1 MSDTPTSGASLSTAP
16 APLPAHTARFLSGSL
31 MRHVLVMAGTGAIGL
46 VAVFAVDL
54 INLFYISRLGEK
66 AIAAAV
72 GFAGVVSFFHTSICI
87 GMMIGITACVA
98 RLIGANQLQDAR
110 RMASHSLLIM
120 AVTTVLLGLGTVL
133 FLQPLLSALGATDEV
148 ARLAQ
153 RYLSYTMPTLPLLGI
168 GMAAS
173 ALLRSV
179 GDARRSMVVTLGAA
193 AVTACLDPLFIF
205 AFGLGLDGAAIVA
218 VISRT
223 VMLALGL
230 NGVWR
235 VHKLLGAVE
244 RPLFASDARA
254 LAAIAAP
261 AVLTNLATPVGAA
274 FVTHSVAQ
282 FGASAVAGQATIDR
296 VTPVAFGLI
305 YSLSGAVGPILS
317 QNLGA
322 RQFERVREA
331 MRASL
336 WFMLL
341 AVAAAWLLL
350 ALLQG
355 PLIRAFSL
363 EGLAADMV
371 HAFCSWICA
380 SFFFAGALFVANA
393 AFNNL
398 GRPLWST
405 GFNWARAT
413 LGTIPF
419 AWWGAHYGPVQV
431 MLGQG
436 AGLLIFGSLAMWS
449 AVRLTRGL
457 GRPAPLEA
465 RP

>member
-1 MSDTPTSGASLSTAP
+1 MTAP
-16 APLPAHTARFLSGSL
+16 NDPAIPPKAPLAAGAAPAARFLSGSL
-31 MRHVLVMAGTGAIGL
+31 LRHVLVMAGTGAIGL

-66 AIAAAV
+66 KIAAAV
-72 GFAGVVSFFHTSICI
+72 GFAGVVAFFHISICI

-98 RLIGANQLQDAR
+98 RLIGAGQMPDAR
-110 RMASHSLLIM
+110 RVASHSLLIM
-120 AVTTVLLGLGTVL
+120 AVVTLLLGLGTVL
-133 FLQPLLSALGATDEV
+133 FLHPLLAALGATDEV

-153 RYLSYTMPTLPLLGI
+153 RYLTFTMPSLPLLGI

-179 GDARRSMVVTLGAA
+179 GDARRSMTVTLGAA
-193 AVTACLDPLFIF
+193 AITACLDPLFIF
-205 AFGLGLDGAAIVA
+205 AFGLGLDGAAIVS

-223 VMLALGL
+223 MMLGLGL

-235 VHKLLGAVE
+235 VHHLLGPMDRAH
-244 RPLFASDARA
+244 FASDARTV
-254 LAAIAAP
+254 AAIAAP
-261 AVLTNLATPVGAA
+261 AVLSNLATPVGAA

-296 VTPVAFGLI
+296 VTPVAFGLL

-322 RQFERVREA
+322 RQFDRVREGL
-331 MRASL
+331 RASL

-363 EGLAADMV
+363 EGVAAQMV
-371 HAFCSWICA
+371 HAFCSWICV

-419 AWWGAHYGPVQV
+419 AWWGAHYGPVEV
-431 MLGQG
+431 MAGQS
-436 AGLLIFGSLAMWS
+436 AGLLIFGSLAMWT
-449 AVRLTRGL
+449 AVRLTQRL
-457 GRPAPLEA
+457 GQPAL
-465 RP
+465 